1 MRKTAEQLFI
11 AIVALLPVAV
21 LGTNSLAMPR
31 NLAATKKSKS
41 KKNSKSTQKSKDV
54 DVGQCDERT
63 LVLEATGE
71 EVRKHIIEQAFQEL
85 EDFEFFDE
93 VFVEEKIIGPYKAFG
108 YEQPGF
114 SYDDISSGKAFLE
127 NQIAVAES
135 ILGEEE
141 ITSSFV
147 EPFYASLD
155 PTMDKEN
162 RMEKMKTMI
171 VTFLN
176 EAINDDDPYGLNSS
190 SEISVQAQTTA
201 MQMEEL
207 RVESGLS
214 DACTSSIISSLLE
227 LVFLVLT
234 ACRVPGKIAKSIGDD
249 IVNILVVRFGF
260 AHFKTFL
267 KTVFSQPPSLVT
279 IGIGFLAFFGDIMI
293 NVGISTIVRLVTN
306 QLNWWQFWSYTALIV
321 SQAAILAAG
330 SGATVTI
337 YVWSVSAAFFQ
348 LAMSVGNNVNKCPCL
363 V

>member
-1 MRKTAEQLFI
+1 MRKTAEKLFI

-21 LGTNSLAMPR
+21 LGTKSLAMPR
-31 NLAATKKSKS
+31 NLAAKTSKS

-71 EVRKHIIEQAFQEL
+71 EVRKHIIDQAFQEL

-93 VFVEEKIIGPYKAFG
+93 AFVEEKILGPYKAFG
-108 YEQPGF
+108 FEQPGF
-114 SYDDISSGKAFLE
+114 SYDDVSSGKAFLE
-127 NQIAVAES
+127 NQIAVAKS

-147 EPFYASLD
+147 EPFYAILD

-171 VTFLN
+171 ETFVN
-176 EAINDDDPYGLNSS
+176 EAIDDDDPYGLNSS

-214 DACTSSIISSLLE
+214 YACTSSIISYLLE
-227 LVFLVLT
+227 LVFLALT
-234 ACRVPGKIAKSIGDD
+234 FCKVPKQIADKIGNHV
-249 IVNILVVRFGF
+249 VNILAVRMGFGAIKNF
-260 AHFKTFL
+260 F
-267 KTVFSQPPSLVT
+267 KTVFTLPPNLVT
-279 IGIGFLAFFGDIMI
+279 IGIGFVIFFGDLITH
-293 NVGISTIVRLVTN
+293 VSVSLIVRLVTN
-306 QLNWWQFWSYTALIV
+306 ELRWWQVASYASLIV
-321 SQAAILAAG
+321 SQAAIAFVGSAA
-330 SGATVTI
+330 VFTI
-337 YVWSVSAAFFQ
+337 YVWSLVASFIQ
-348 LAMSVGNNVNKCPCL
+348 VAMSVVNSVDKCPCL
-363 V
+363 D